1 MLPEF
6 KPVVALVVIAGASLG
21 AETGFLVGA
30 VTMLVSNM
38 IFGQGPWT
46 PWQMF
51 ALGMT
56 GFLAGILF
64 YRKSSEVPMS
74 IKEVWIRVA
83 ALAVYGG
90 AAAVILYGGIMNL
103 GSLIMAH
110 SVMNRA
116 TIISYYVAGLPFDLI
131 RGVAT
136 IIFTALLAKP
146 FMEKIERT
154 RKKYGK
160 I

>member
-1 MLPEF
+1 

-74 IKEVWIRVA
+74 IKEMWIRVA

>member
-1 MLPEF
+1 MLFRSLPEF

-74 IKEVWIRVA
+74 IKEMWIRVA

-103 GSLIMAH
+103 GSLIM
-110 SVMNRA
+110 
-116 TIISYYVAGLPFDLI
+116 AGLPFDLI